1 MLLADQHPACAEF
14 EAQVRLLRAD
24 VEALFGRPCA
34 AIAPVPAL
42 FRTMRD
48 QWQKTSAYF
57 PEHTAQ
63 RIMHQRLVERM
74 AHYTPEMLDTVEAIM
89 YSYAECE
96 AWRRVTKD
104 EFFQLPRALDEERAA
119 ALYERRMAAI
129 ENLKTQIAPYY
140 TQRLMDQG
148 HTLADSMA
156 IVGNG
161 VRAFLDVS
169 KAAYP
174 REPRPTV
181 MPAYSGE
188 CKQKMWRAM
197 VDCAREAA
205 RDAADDRSR
214 C

>member
-1 MLLADQHPACAEF
+1 MPLADPPPACAEF
-14 EAQVRLLRAD
+14 DAQVRLLRAD
-24 VEALFGRPCA
+24 VEALFGKPCA

-42 FRTMRD
+42 FSTMRH

-57 PEHTAQ
+57 PEQAAQ
-63 RIMHQRLVERM
+63 RIMHQRLVERV

-104 EFFQLPRALDEERAA
+104 EFFQLPRVLDEERAA
-119 ALYERRMAAI
+119 ALYARRMAVI

-156 IVGNG
+156 IVSNG

-181 MPAYSGE
+181 MPAYGGE
-188 CKQKMWRAM
+188 SKPAMWQRM

-205 RDAADDRSR
+205 RDAADDRQR
-214 C
+214 R